1 MNKQDLEGSLAVEAI
16 KSIFNGKSPG
26 IGHRDYYIQP
36 TSALN
41 GDGITTGIE
50 WLVQSVKSNLERP
63 PRQKDIT

>member
-26 IGHRDYYIQP
+26 IGHHDYYIQP

-41 GDGITTGIE
+41 G
-50 WLVQSVKSNLERP
+50 
-63 PRQKDIT
+63 